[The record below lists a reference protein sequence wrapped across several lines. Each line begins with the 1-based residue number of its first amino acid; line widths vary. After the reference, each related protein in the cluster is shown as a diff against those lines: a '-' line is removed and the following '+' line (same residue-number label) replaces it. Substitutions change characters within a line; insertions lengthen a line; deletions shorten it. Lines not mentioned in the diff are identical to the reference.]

1 MIAVPAKGDS
11 APARTSMHVY
21 TYMWLT
27 RSSAGG
33 TSLSPGV
40 GHARLVH
47 FSILSNLFSLSF
59 SLCLSWFISLP
70 PSFYTKPSSL
80 PAGHRIPICSP
91 CPPPDVSL
99 ILSLKS
105 LLLPTFTACP
115 GPSSPSYHAYVAGL
129 LRGFKRPDTLV
140 YWWYHRSW
148 LQPLSF
154 YPSPTGGEDNIG
166 LLHGLFSFLLPRLAS
181 T

>member
-1 MIAVPAKGDS
+1 MGAEGEKLPVKCPHDRRSCERRLRSRTNKYVCIYVYVVGAFLRGGYVTVPRCRPRK
-11 APARTSMHVY
+11 V
-21 TYMWLT
+21 
-27 RSSAGG
+27 
-33 TSLSPGV
+33 SPLL
-40 GHARLVH
+40 HLIE
-47 FSILSNLFSLSF
+47 SLFSLSF

-91 CPPPDVSL
+91 RPSPDVSL

-105 LLLPTFTACP
+105 LLPPTFTACP

-140 YWWYHRSW
+140 HRWYHHS
-148 LQPLSF
+148 
-154 YPSPTGGEDNIG
+154 
-166 LLHGLFSFLLPRLAS
+166 
-181 T
+181 